1 MKKPKACII
10 NFSTNNLLSIERALK
25 FIGFERNI
33 IDEKSNIS
41 SYDLIVLP
49 GVGAFSEVMRQ
60 IKKNKLIDV
69 IEKSITSKKKLL
81 SISWK
86 TKRPKNK

>member
-25 FIGFERNI
+25 FIGFETNI

-60 IKKNKLIDV
+60 IKKNKLKTGIF
-69 IEKSITSKKKLL
+69 LGL
-81 SISWK
+81 SAYWGIILVG
-86 TKRPKNK
+86 TLVTFN